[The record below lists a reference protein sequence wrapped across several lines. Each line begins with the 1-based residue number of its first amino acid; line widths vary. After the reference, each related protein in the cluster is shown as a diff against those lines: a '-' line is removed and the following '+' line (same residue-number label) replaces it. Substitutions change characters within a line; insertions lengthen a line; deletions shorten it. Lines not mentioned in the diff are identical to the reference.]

1 MEEKINFF
9 LKNPLQNESFDNIMA
24 RIKNSENTKL

>member
-1 MEEKINFF
+1 MEEKIIFF
-9 LKNPLQNESFDNIMA
+9 TKNPLQNESFDNIMV